1 MPQRDHSN
9 GKKETT
15 LPLDPFVRAVAEK
28 AADPRRKTEPNTYNT
43 PVWHDRRRN
52 IVTSL
57 FPKKQSLHMRQTTM
71 SVTKIALDA
80 LEVEVSSIPGP
91 PAPPKLLE
99 TCGRR
104 PYWLVNAPKLTAVP
118 LLPFPSQATRLAIP
132 RNEQRTLR
140 RTRSLARRMIPSVVW
155 TMIL

>member
-1 MPQRDHSN
+1 
-9 GKKETT
+9 
-15 LPLDPFVRAVAEK
+15 
-28 AADPRRKTEPNTYNT
+28 
-43 PVWHDRRRN
+43 
-52 IVTSL
+52 
-57 FPKKQSLHMRQTTM
+57 M

-80 LEVEVSSIPGP
+80 LEVEVSSVPGP
-91 PAPPKLLE
+91 PAPPKERGELLE

-104 PYWLVNAPKLTAVP
+104 PYWLANAPKLTAVP

-132 RNEQRTLR
+132 RNKQQTLR